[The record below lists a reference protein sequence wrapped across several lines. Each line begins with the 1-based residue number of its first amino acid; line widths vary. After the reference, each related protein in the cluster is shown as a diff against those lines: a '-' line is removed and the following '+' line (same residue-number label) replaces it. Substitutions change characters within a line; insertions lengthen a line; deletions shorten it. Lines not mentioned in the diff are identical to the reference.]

1 MELPMVNDAAKFV
14 GDIIELHSIVF
25 VMQLM
30 IQTHLSAHS
39 RVDMANWMQTL
50 LTTQMQK
57 KDIVQ
62 LAK

>member
-1 MELPMVNDAAKFV
+1 M
-14 GDIIELHSIVF
+14 GDIIELHSIVSTPVF
-25 VMQLM
+25 ACTNMM
-30 IQTHLSAHS
+30 KMMKQTHISAHT
-39 RVDMANWMQTL
+39 RVDIANWMQTL